1 MEILALIPARGG
13 SVGISQKNITNLAG
27 KPLIYHSIKNA
38 INCNLVD
45 RIIVSTDDKAISE
58 IAKKSGAEVPFLRPK
73 KLAKND
79 TSIIDVIH
87 HCLDFLKTQ
96 EDYVPDMIVL
106 LQPTSPIRDVSLIRK
121 SINKLKNSKS
131 TSVISVSQIKTHPDT
146 SFSLK
151 SEYLKP
157 LNPNFESSSNRQKR
171 KKLYH
176 PTGSIYTFWS
186 SNLSKFN
193 SIYGP
198 RINPIETKQEYNI
211 DIDHLFEL
219 FIAEMTF
226 KNWNKYKK
234 TH

>member
-13 SVGISQKNITNLAG
+13 SVGIPQKNITNLAG
-27 KPLIYHSIKNA
+27 KPLIYHSIKAA

-45 RIIVSTDDKAISE
+45 RVIVSTDNRDISN
-58 IAKKSGAEVPFLRPK
+58 IAKKSGANVPFLRPK

-79 TSIIDVIH
+79 TSIIDVIY

-146 SFSLK
+146 SFSFESK
-151 SEYLKP
+151 YLKP
-157 LNPNFESSSNRQKR
+157 LNRNFESSSNRQKR

-186 SNLSKFN
+186 SNLSKFK

-198 RINPIETKQEYNI
+198 RINPIETKQEYNV
-211 DIDHLFEL
+211 DIDYLFEL
-219 FIAEMTF
+219 FVAEMTF